1 MTKLLSLIFLSFI
14 FSGDA
19 LFAQDIL
26 KTASI
31 EEANIQLEN
40 YIYLY
45 EDSTNA
51 LDITQIMEKKRL
63 NRFIPMK
70 QLNRERSSEHTYWLY
85 LSINNDLTKDT
96 RLGLR
101 IPKQNHDVDVFC
113 FGDSLLF
120 HQKTGLFIEE
130 SKNDEVIPFSNIV
143 QIKGNNRN
151 DLFISI
157 KNITDE
163 LPNFSVQFV
172 NLEKAIKKRNH
183 LNVFDGFTSGM
194 MWLMIMYGLFM
205 FLLNKDKLYL
215 FYSSYIFLM
224 SVYLLG
230 CLGLGFRWF
239 PEIPRSLF
247 PYTDIPNFLGYYF
260 YFQFIRLFVNSPQ
273 RLPEWDWILKV
284 LGRVVLIMC
293 IIIPLLIYFT
303 NKVILIMTSYSIIGQ
318 ILLIF
323 CTVFII
329 KLFFLK
335 EKLANIIAIGSLFLI
350 AGSIIGLTIF
360 MITSVGSDNEGGF
373 IYQKLGILTELL
385 IFTFGISYRYALI
398 SADKQKFQEQLI
410 IQLNEN
416 AELQEKVNREL
427 SEKVKEATA
436 EIVARNKEITDS
448 IHYASLIQTAVLPP
462 LFFITEWGID
472 NFILYKPK
480 EVVSGDFYWGKRKNG
495 KIIIAAGDC
504 TGHGVPGAF
513 MSMLGHAFLDEIMNT
528 VDANNA
534 AVILD
539 HLRNEV
545 ITTMK
550 QKGKRGETKD
560 GMDMAL
566 CIIDRKAGRLMY
578 SGANNPVYLIRDNNL
593 IKIEADKMPIG
604 IHVAS
609 IVPFTNQTI
618 KIRKG
623 DYFYLFSDGFAD
635 QFGGPN
641 GKKFMYKPFQ
651 ELLMQNHAKP
661 MEQQKEIL
669 NDTFERWKGK
679 REQIDDVLVIGLRI

>member
-1 MTKLLSLIFLSFI
+1 MKLLSLIFLPYI

-19 LFAQDIL
+19 LIAQVIL

-51 LDITQIMEKKRL
+51 LDMTQILDKKEL
-63 NRFIPMK
+63 NLFFPLK
-70 QLNRERSSEHTYWLY
+70 QLNRERSSEHTYWLS

-96 RLGLR
+96 RLGLL
-101 IPKQNHDVDVFC
+101 IPKQNHEVEVYC
-113 FGDSLLF
+113 FSDSLMF

-130 SKNDEVIPFSNIV
+130 SENDEVMPFSNIV
-143 QIKGNNRN
+143 QIKGNNRI

-157 KNITDE
+157 KNINDE
-163 LPNFSVQFV
+163 LPNFSVQLV
-172 NLEKAIKKRNH
+172 NLGKAIKKRNH
-183 LNVFDGFTSGM
+183 LNVFDGFASGM

-215 FYSSYIFLM
+215 FYSCYIFFM

-273 RLPEWDWILKV
+273 KLPEWDKILKV

-303 NKVILIMTSYSIIGQ
+303 NKVILILTSYSIIGQ

-323 CTVFII
+323 CIVFII

-360 MITSVGSDNEGGF
+360 MITSAGSDNEGGF

-410 IQLNEN
+410 IQLNKN
-416 AELQEKVNREL
+416 AELQDKVNKEL

-436 EIVARNKEITDS
+436 EIVARNKEIIDS
-448 IHYASLIQTAVLPP
+448 INYASLIQTAVLPP
-462 LFFITEWGID
+462 LDFITEWGID

-480 EVVSGDFYWGKRKNG
+480 DVVSGDFYWGKRRNG

-504 TGHGVPGAF
+504 TGHGVPGAL
-513 MSMLGHAFLDEIMNT
+513 MSMLGHAFLDEIINT
-528 VDANNA
+528 IDTDNA
-534 AVILD
+534 AAILNR
-539 HLRNEV
+539 LRDEV
-545 ITTMK
+545 IITLK
-550 QKGKRGETKD
+550 QKGNRGEAKD

-566 CIIDRKAGRLMY
+566 CIIDKKTGQLEY
-578 SGANNPVYLIRDNNL
+578 SGANNPLYLIRDNSL

-604 IHVAS
+604 IHLTS
-609 IVPFTNQTI
+609 LIPFTNQI
-618 KIRKG
+618 IEIRKK
-623 DYFYLFSDGFAD
+623 DCIYLFSDGFAD
-635 QFGGPN
+635 QFGGPS

-651 ELLMQNHAKP
+651 EIILQNHDKP
-661 MEQQKEIL
+661 MDKQKKIL
-669 NDTFERWKGK
+669 DDTFEKWRGE
-679 REQIDDVLVIGLRI
+679 REQIDDVMVIGLKI